1 MSNRVKFIIL
11 YLFLF
16 AFRTAYG
23 LSLKFWESDELQT
36 YLIGLK
42 WYSTHAWPFFG
53 PDLIVDD
60 THFFFQIPGA
70 LEGLIVGTPFFLLP
84 IPEAP
89 FLFLN
94 QLSLS
99 AIAFLSWY
107 ISKRLPKI
115 PYLFVF
121 AWIAL
126 LPWTLNDSTHMYN
139 PCYLLIGSV
148 LFFVG
153 FLEAVPTLSIKALS
167 SQLAF
172 ALMGFGLFWN
182 MQFHFSWIL
191 LPPFVLFAF
200 FTQWHK
206 SGFIKLFR
214 GIGFLLAGS
223 IVPAAFLLP
232 TLLTYGWHNLLGGG
246 GTFQFINWAN
256 VKQIITMLARFL
268 SQACFEMPQFVGE
281 HTKDRFALMNEA
293 PWLYLPGIFLL
304 LVGWLQAVALLF
316 LGLFEP
322 FIWPFLR
329 WKKNPRRPE
338 EFPLFRLIRLVFLM
352 LYMSFWFT
360 YKAPVAHAYFILF
373 PLVTVFSFY
382 IWNKLFE
389 TKPSFWGTFGKI
401 ALAMSFLFHLGF
413 LVEMM
418 PKRSLYS
425 NRPLIV
431 RAIQEKDYR
440 ILAVRRPQ
448 SIY

>member
-1 MSNRVKFIIL
+1 MSKRVKFILLFFGL
-11 YLFLF
+11 YV
-16 AFRTAYG
+16 FRTAYG

-42 WYSTHAWPFFG
+42 WYTTHAWPYFG

-70 LEGLIVGTPFFLLP
+70 LEGLMVGTPFFFLP

-94 QLSLS
+94 LLSLS

-107 ISKRLPKI
+107 IAKRLPKI
-115 PYLFVF
+115 PFLFVF

-153 FLEAVPTLSIKALS
+153 FLEAVPALSIRALS
-167 SQLAF
+167 TNPAF
-172 ALMGFGLFWN
+172 ALMGFGFFWN

-191 LPPFVLFAF
+191 LPPFILFALF
-200 FTQWHK
+200 NQWRR
-206 SGFIKLFR
+206 LVY
-214 GIGFLLAGS
+214 LLAGA
-223 IVPAAFLLP
+223 IVPAALLLS
-232 TLLTYGWHNLLGGG
+232 TLFTYGWHNLLGGG
-246 GTFQFINWAN
+246 GTFQFVNWAN
-256 VKQIITMLARFL
+256 VKQFVTVLARYL
-268 SQACFEMPQFVGE
+268 SQACHEMPQFIGE

-293 PWLYLPGIFLL
+293 PWLYLPGVFLL
-304 LVGWLQAVALLF
+304 LLGWTQPFVMLF
-316 LGLFEP
+316 CGLFKP
-322 FIWPFLR
+322 FI
-329 WKKNPRRPE
+329 
-338 EFPLFRLIRLVFLM
+338 FPLLGWSKSPPPSETLKIYRLTWLVFLM
-352 LYMSFWFT
+352 LYLSFWFT

-382 IWNKLFE
+382 IWNQFAE
-389 TKPSFWGTFGKI
+389 VPFWRSFGRI
-401 ALAMSFLFHLGF
+401 CLLASFLFHLGF

-431 RAIQEKDYR
+431 KAIQGKDYR
-440 ILAVRRPQ
+440 ILAERRPQ